1 MPMTEPER
9 RGTARQGWAA
19 FEALRRTVSRISRRG
34 RRYARAVVQ
43 GARRDRAATGAPDRD
58 PPVRVLAERAGERLL
73 PQLLPLLRAARR
85 SPHRR
90 RLALLAAG
98 IVAVILANAAAQI
111 GLNFWQG
118 AFYGALQR
126 RDLPAFA
133 RELLTFAP
141 IAGVL
146 LALVVAQTWLQETA
160 KVALR
165 EWLTRDLLDE
175 WLVPRRAALLG
186 LRRPGRHQ
194 PRPAPARGR
203 APPRRALGRPRRR
216 PAPGLAP
223 ARQLRGRALGAVGA
237 GGVRD
242 RRAPARRPGLHGVVR
257 AGLRLPR
264 LLADLA
270 RRPPAGP
277 AQRRA
282 LRPRGRA
289 PLRARPR
296 QRGRRGHRADGGERE
311 ERLLLGRALG
321 RVVALTRRLAGG
333 TARLAWITS
342 GYGWLTLVVPF
353 VAAAPG
359 YFGGELSFG
368 GLMVL
373 VGAFN
378 QVQQALR
385 WFVDNYARIADWRAT
400 LARVAT
406 FREALLHLEA
416 LGDRT
421 GRIELVQQADESV
434 RLEDVS
440 LCLANGRATLD
451 PPRVEI
457 RPGERVLVVGAP
469 GGGKSTLFRAM
480 AGLWPCGAGR
490 ILMPPRDEVLFL
502 PQRPYLPAGTL
513 RAAVARSA
521 RFADGA
527 VEAALARVGL
537 DRLAPDLDREGR
549 WDRELSAEQQQ
560 RLAFARVLLHAPR
573 WVLLDAADSALD
585 EEGRRRVLSI
595 FADEL
600 AGTAVIGF
608 GSAPGPDGFY
618 GREVRLIPVPGDTG
632 LGLHARRRPTG
643 TPPLDA
649 SATIPA

>member
-9 RGTARQGWAA
+9 RGTARQGWVA
-19 FEALRRTVSRISRRG
+19 FEALRRTVSRISRRA

-58 PPVRVLAERAGERLL
+58 PPVRVLPQGDGERLL

-165 EWLTRDLLDE
+165 DWLTRDLLDE
-175 WLVPRRAALLG
+175 WLAPRRAALLAFAGPVGTNPDQRLHEDARHLAELSADLGVG
-186 LRRPGRHQ
+186 LLQASLLLGSFVGVLWALSGQVAFGIGGHRLVVPGYMVWC
-194 PRPAPARGR
+194 ALAYASLGSWLTGR
-203 APPRRALGRPRRR
+203 VGRPLVRLNGERYGR
-216 PAPGLAP
+216 EAE
-223 ARQLRGRALGAVGA
+223 LRFEL
-237 GGVRD
+237 
-242 RRAPARRPGLHGVVR
+242 VR
-257 AGLRLPR
+257 ASEAAEGI
-264 LLADLA
+264 
-270 RRPPAGP
+270 
-277 AQRRA
+277 A
-282 LRPRGRA
+282 L
-289 PLRARPR
+289 
-296 QRGRRGHRADGGERE
+296 DGGERE
-311 ERLLLGRALG
+311 ERLLLGQALG

-333 TARLAWITS
+333 TARLAWVTS

-368 GLMVL
+368 GLMVV

-400 LARVAT
+400 LARVAS

-440 LCLANGRATLD
+440 LCLANGRTTLD

-469 GGGKSTLFRAM
+469 GGGKSTLFRAI

-490 ILMPPRDEVLFL
+490 ILMPPRDAVLFL
-502 PQRPYLPAGTL
+502 PQRPYLPPGTL

-527 VEAALARVGL
+527 VEAALVRVGL
-537 DRLAPDLDREGR
+537 DRLAPDLDREER

-573 WVLLDAADSALD
+573 WVLLDDADAALD

-618 GREVRLIPVPGDTG
+618 GREVRLVPVPGDTG
-632 LGLHARRRPTG
+632 LGLRTRRRPTG